1 MFEFR
6 REWRRVFGPA
16 ARKAAGA
23 SFQAPRDGFTGGDA
37 SLLELLD
44 IDMLS
49 AEARSADI
57 GAGRVS
63 TKDKGA
69 RLIEAAVIW
78 REVARRT
85 GDVAALRKAAA
96 QAEAAVKTL
105 DAERRAKDAARARCE
120 QAACAM
126 LGAELF
132 GDEGLN
138 AAAEAVLSKARSA
151 GAGADAQASALIAG
165 LDGRRALGAGT
176 PGAVLIA
183 ARAYDEPLAALDVQ
197 GRRSPAARLAAAE
210 HRLTRADLLIGCAG
224 QRAEPTLLDR
234 AMETLD
240 AAGAG
245 LDPAYEPL
253 TLARIA
259 MARGSAQALLGEI
272 LFDTALMAEG
282 VETLVQAA
290 KDFGP
295 EQSPLDW
302 ARGQILLGGALQI
315 LAEATTAEHLF
326 EQAVTAFDRALAL
339 LKNCPTLPLRAAA
352 ANNRA
357 VCLARCA
364 ELTGD
369 LTVLDVAEA
378 GLRIELVGGSPR
390 KDPIAWAVTQMN
402 LARLYEARG
411 EITGWDEGR
420 LDAAATALATAFDVF
435 AEYGARS
442 MTDLAAQGLE
452 RLRAA
457 RTDKQVQSGVKH

>member
-6 REWRRVFGPA
+6 REWKKVFG
-16 ARKAAGA
+16 KAAEAG
-23 SFQAPRDGFTGGDA
+23 FQTPRDGLTGGDV

-49 AEARSADI
+49 AEARSADVA
-57 GAGRVS
+57 AGRIS
-63 TKDKGA
+63 AKDKGA

-105 DAERRAKDAARARCE
+105 EGENRLKEAARARCE

-138 AAAEAVLSKARSA
+138 AAAETVLSRAKAVGGANLAMAGALSA
-151 GAGADAQASALIAG
+151 GLE
-165 LDGRRALGAGT
+165 GRRALSAGT

-183 ARAYDEPLAALDVQ
+183 ARAFDEPLAALDVLS
-197 GRRSPAARLAAAE
+197 RRSPAARLAAAE

-234 AMETLD
+234 AIETLD
-240 AAGAG
+240 AAAAP
-245 LDPAYEPL
+245 LDAAYEPL

-259 MARGSAQALLGEI
+259 MARGSAQALLGE
-272 LFDTALMAEG
+272 LLLDTGLMAEG

-302 ARGQILLGGALQI
+302 ARGQVLLGGALQI
-315 LAEATTAEHLF
+315 LAETTTAEHLF
-326 EQAVTAFDRALAL
+326 EQAVTAFDRALSL
-339 LKNCPTLPLRAAA
+339 LKNAPTLPLRAAA

-378 GLRIELVGGSPR
+378 GLRIELVGGTPR
-390 KDPIAWAVTQMN
+390 KDPLAWAVTQMN
-402 LARLYEARG
+402 LARLYEARA
-411 EITGWDEGR
+411 EITGRDDGR
-420 LDAAATALATAFDVF
+420 LAAAATALAGAFDVF
-435 AEYGARS
+435 AEHGCRS
-442 MTDLAAQGLE
+442 MTDMAAQGLE

-457 RTDKQVQSGVKH
+457 RTNKEVQSGVKH

>member
-1 MFEFR
+1 MFEFG
-6 REWRRVFGPA
+6 RELKRVFS
-16 ARKAAGA
+16 RKAGTGA
-23 SFQAPRDGFTGGDA
+23 FQPPRDGFTAGDA
-37 SLLELLD
+37 SLMELLD
-44 IDMLS
+44 IEMLS

-63 TKDKGA
+63 TKDKGG
-69 RLIEAAVIW
+69 RLIEAAMIW

-96 QAEAAVKTL
+96 QAECAVKTL
-105 DAERRAKDAARARCE
+105 DAEGRTKDAARARCE

-138 AAAEAVLSKARSA
+138 AAAEAVLSKARA
-151 GAGADAQASALIAG
+151 AGADAQASALVAG

-183 ARAYDEPLAALDVQ
+183 ARAFDEPLAALDAQ
-197 GRRSPAARLAAAE
+197 GRRSPAARLTAAE

-240 AAGAG
+240 AAGAS

-253 TLARIA
+253 TLARVA

-272 LFDTALMAEG
+272 LFDTGLMAVG

-295 EQSPLDW
+295 EHSPLDW

-402 LARLYEARG
+402 LARLYEARAD
-411 EITGWDEGR
+411 ITGRDEGR

-435 AEYGARS
+435 AEHGARS

-457 RTDKQVQSGVKH
+457 RADKQVQSGVKH